1 LTYVKASPTRSGY
14 TPSKGR
20 PIMPET
26 TFRLT
31 ACRGLDPA
39 PEKRPCPHV
48 LPHDGG
54 MADSLAAALAEAGW
68 PAFLA
73 ATQPSIRHHQA
84 IKLVVAGCPNACAG
98 PQVAD
103 FGLIRACRPARE
115 PDRCTG
121 CGACA
126 AACPERLITLAPE
139 WPVLCVRA
147 CPHEAL
153 TLDRLG
159 WRLMAGGRLGRRP
172 ALAVEL
178 PGLFTDAEAA
188 ACLARLAAFFMARF
202 RPGQRLSAL
211 LPRDPAALSAIL
223 RGQAAAPAP
232 RPSGGPS
239 HGRRTAG
246 RA

>member
-1 LTYVKASPTRSGY
+1 
-14 TPSKGR
+14 
-20 PIMPET
+20 MPEQ

-31 ACRGLDPA
+31 ACRGLATA
-39 PEKRPCPHV
+39 PEARPCPHA

-54 MADSLAAALAEAGW
+54 MPDLLAAALAAAGW
-68 PAFLA
+68 PDFLA
-73 ATQPSIRHHQA
+73 SRETSVRRHQA
-84 IKLVVAGCPNACAG
+84 LKIVLAGCPNACSG

-126 AACPERLITLAPE
+126 AACPERLITLSPDG
-139 WPVLCVRA
+139 PVIDRRACLGCGLCARA

-153 TLDRLG
+153 ALDRPG
-159 WRLMAGGRLGRRP
+159 WRVMAGGRLGRHP

-178 PGLFTDAEAA
+178 PGLFSDAEAA
-188 ACLARLAAFFMARF
+188 ACLARLTAFFMARF

-211 LPRDPAALSAIL
+211 LPRDPAALAAIL
-223 RGQAAAPAP
+223 RDAPGK
-232 RPSGGPS
+232 PSPGPGHS
-239 HGRRTAG
+239 RRTA
-246 RA
+246 RRR